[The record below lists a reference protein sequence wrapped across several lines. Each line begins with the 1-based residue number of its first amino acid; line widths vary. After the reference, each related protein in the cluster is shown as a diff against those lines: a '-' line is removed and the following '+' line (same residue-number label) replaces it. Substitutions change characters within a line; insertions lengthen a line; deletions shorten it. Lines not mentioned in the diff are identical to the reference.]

1 MVASE
6 RDRDWLSHS
15 EGFRVDAPGE
25 TITVE
30 VADARACADL
40 ARALAVKGLPVRVA
54 PGSTQLS
61 VASPHERTER
71 LLRDLLPAVDQWRR
85 EMEAGPVQVAVGGVS
100 FTIRDRSDV
109 ERALA
114 APAPA

>member
-1 MVASE
+1 MS
-6 RDRDWLSHS
+6 
-15 EGFRVDAPGE
+15 GP
-25 TITVE
+25 ITVE

-40 ARALAVKGLPVRVA
+40 ARALAVKGLPVRVG

-61 VASPHERTER
+61 VASAHESTQR

-85 EMEAGPVQVAVGGVS
+85 EMQAGPVQVAAGGVS
-100 FTIRDRSDV
+100 FAIRDRSDV

-114 APAPA
+114 TPTAA